1 MIAHDRRQPT
11 RLSLSLKASI
21 LVDGSSSFG
30 CQSRHFVTAAYE
42 GARIDHHDTRDT
54 SSGLL
59 VKNKIGFV
67 SQNVPVG
74 SHRFCLG
81 DFPCVEPDKGAS
93 DVSGGGS

>member
-1 MIAHDRRQPT
+1 MQ
-11 RLSLSLKASI
+11 LSFLSLKALI
-21 LVDGSSSFG
+21 LVDRSSSHV
-30 CQSRHFVTAAYE
+30 CSRAHFVTAAYE
-42 GARIDHHDTRDT
+42 GARIDDHDTRDT
-54 SSGLL
+54 SIAFL